1 MKRARCIVLDR
12 PCLVVGKSTVPV
24 GTARRLAA
32 ELASACEGVELAWNP
47 EFLRES
53 TAVADTLS
61 PDRVVAGG
69 TSPRGDGNLPGGV
82 PRPPPDGAAFILAH
96 LGTTAQAENTAPTP
110 PPPQNP
116 IFQTR
121 G

>member
-61 PDRVVAGG
+61 PDRVVAGV
-69 TSPRGDGNLPGGV
+69 TSPRAGGIF
-82 PRPPPDGAAFILAH
+82 PHGYPPPPPDGPAFIAPH
-96 LGTTAQAENTAPTP
+96 PGTAPP
-110 PPPQNP
+110 D
-116 IFQTR
+116 
-121 G
+121 